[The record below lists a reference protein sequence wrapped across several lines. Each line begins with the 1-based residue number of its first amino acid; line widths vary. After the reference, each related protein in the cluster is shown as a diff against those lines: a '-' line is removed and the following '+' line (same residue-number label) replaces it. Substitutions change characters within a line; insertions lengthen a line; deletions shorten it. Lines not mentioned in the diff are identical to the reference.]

1 MTAQGSAYSRFKRAI
16 QRKNLLGAEMTLR
29 EMGGVGL
36 LEALDYL
43 VLLAEL
49 RPERA
54 PSAAIRW
61 HGRLELEAASLTLS
75 ESQLAL
81 AALASLLRG
90 RPRGGRDSPPACPH
104 RTPDTPPAT
113 GISERSRLLLIRL
126 PSVHAVRGVA
136 GRGDAEGYS
145 ACSRHI

>member
-1 MTAQGSAYSRFKRAI
+1 MTAQGSAYTRFKRAI

-29 EMGGVGL
+29 EMRNVSL

-54 PSAAIRW
+54 APAAIRW
-61 HGRLELEAASLTLS
+61 HGRLELESSNLTIA

-81 AALASLLRG
+81 AALENLCLGDLSAADILRRLVRRA
-90 RPRGGRDSPPACPH
+90 RPTLVPRVG
-104 RTPDTPPAT
+104 
-113 GISERSRLLLIRL
+113 
-126 PSVHAVRGVA
+126 
-136 GRGDAEGYS
+136 
-145 ACSRHI
+145 